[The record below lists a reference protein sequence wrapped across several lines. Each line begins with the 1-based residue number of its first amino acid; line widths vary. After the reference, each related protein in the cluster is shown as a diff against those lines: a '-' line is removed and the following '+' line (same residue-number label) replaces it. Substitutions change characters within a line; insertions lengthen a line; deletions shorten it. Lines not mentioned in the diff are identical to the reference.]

1 MGTASA
7 NCQVYQRLGEVV
19 SQQDAMTIASRPHRP
34 NEFRIPELG
43 DKHGVE
49 EPPAT
54 LPEETAGAG
63 VAESN
68 KEQQQPKEGAG
79 GAAGRHDEVDVDQ
92 VLGPAECLV

>member
-7 NCQVYQRLGEVV
+7 NCQVYQRLGEAV

-54 LPEETAGAG
+54 LPEEVAG
-63 VAESN
+63 VAESS
-68 KEQQQPKEGAG
+68 KEQQPKEGAG

-92 VLGPAECLV
+92 VLGPVECLV